1 MQRRETSNDINKLG
15 SFTMSELKVKK
26 TSILI
31 VDDHQVIREGLRA
44 LLESFPNFHIVGEA
58 KNGHEAIQLA
68 ATAFPQVIIMDVAM
82 PRLNG
87 CDATKEILR
96 RQPDIKVLAL
106 TSYDGDEYRERMRN
120 AGAAAFL
127 PKTTSVAD
135 LYDTLQKI
143 TSTRSRS
150 SDKAASPYIFPD
162 RTPLPRS
169 RASLTLTSREA
180 QVLQMIAEGFANKSM
195 AAELDVSLKTVEKHR
210 HALMC
215 KLRIH
220 HTAGL
225 TRYAIA
231 RGHSFLLDNY
241 PSPVA
246 HSLQAE
252 SVATHPAY
260 QELLSSRLPS
270 SVSTNERGPC
280 NR

>member
-1 MQRRETSNDINKLG
+1 MNSLEP
-15 SFTMSELKVKK
+15 KK
-26 TSILI
+26 TSVLI
-31 VDDHQVIREGLRA
+31 VDDHQVIRDGLRA
-44 LLESFPNFHIVGEA
+44 LLESLPEFQIVGEA
-58 KNGHEAIQLA
+58 KNGYEAIRLA

-96 RQPDIKVLAL
+96 RQPDIQILAL
-106 TSYDGDEYRERMRN
+106 TSYGDNECRDRMRN

-127 PKTTSVAD
+127 PKTASFAD

-150 SDKAASPYIFPD
+150 GDKAASPYMLPD
-162 RTPLPRS
+162 LRPVPDNPR
-169 RASLTLTSREA
+169 RLNLTCREA

-210 HALMC
+210 HSLMC

-241 PSPVA
+241 PSPFA
-246 HSLQAE
+246 HCLQAE
-252 SVATHPAY
+252 SVATHPSY